1 MSTVTVQNGSVTSP
15 PPPSGKLAL
24 KLSERS
30 CPSVLLVVCRHY
42 ANSRSIRPGIS
53 EVQGVPGVF
62 RGIP

>member
-1 MSTVTVQNGSVTSP
+1 MSTVTVQNGSVTS

-30 CPSVLLVVCRHY
+30 CPGVPLVVCRRC
-42 ANSRSIRPGIS
+42 ASSRSIRPGIS
-53 EVQGVPGVF
+53 GVQGVPGNF